1 MGEGSRVPQSFGR
14 LLEIQS
20 TQDTLVSSKSLQVP
34 RFMTWEDDSWISSI
48 QCPGL
53 LLGSSN
59 LAFPPV
65 PLFPLALERVFEQAD
80 RGDSDLSGV
89 EGSYVVASVGRT
101 ED

>member
-1 MGEGSRVPQSFGR
+1 
-14 LLEIQS
+14 
-20 TQDTLVSSKSLQVP
+20 
-34 RFMTWEDDSWISSI
+34 MTREDDSWVSSFR
-48 QCPGL
+48 CPGL
-53 LLGSSN
+53 LLESSN

-65 PLFPLALERVFEQAD
+65 PLFPLALERVFEQTD